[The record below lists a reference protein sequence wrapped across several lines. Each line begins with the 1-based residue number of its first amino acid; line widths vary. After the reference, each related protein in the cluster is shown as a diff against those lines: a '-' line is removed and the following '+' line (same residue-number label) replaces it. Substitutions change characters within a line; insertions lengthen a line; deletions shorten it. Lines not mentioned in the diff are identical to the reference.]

1 MDEKAHSNL
10 GDELR
15 ELRQKARDMYPSA
28 ERLPTEVSVVH
39 ALALWEAAQLQGES
53 ADETAVL
60 SPREVLRNA

>member
-28 ERLPTEVSVVH
+28 ERLPTEARSFMH
-39 ALALWEAAQLQGES
+39 SLCGRP
-53 ADETAVL
+53 L
-60 SPREVLRNA
+60 SFKASRPTKQQS